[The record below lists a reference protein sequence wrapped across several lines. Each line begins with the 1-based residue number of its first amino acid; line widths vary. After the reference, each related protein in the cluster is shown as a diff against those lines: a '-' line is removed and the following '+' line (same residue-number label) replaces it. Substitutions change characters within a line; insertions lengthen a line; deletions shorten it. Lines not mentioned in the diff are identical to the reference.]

1 MYRQILLDADDR
13 NYHLMLWRNDPSLPV
28 DVFQMHRVSYGIASS
43 CYHAVKTLQEIALRC
58 EGLDH
63 RVKRAILNDFYVDD
77 LMTGAA
83 NEAEARD
90 LMNGIIKVL
99 GDAGFPIRKF
109 PSNCAQLI
117 QDLPVDLR
125 ENANAFDVLSPEHS
139 THAVK
144 ILGVR
149 WVPSD
154 DCFEFLVQHVG
165 FTDDEVRIIT
175 KRQLLADIL
184 KLFDPVGWMSPV
196 TLLLKAFMQSTWEQ
210 GLGWYE
216 PLPKDTRDEFIE
228 WRKHLVDL
236 RKIRIP
242 RCLLPKDTLKSVQFH
257 VYCDA
262 SERGY
267 SACVYIRA
275 VNSEGTVSTRLIM
288 AKAKVSPV
296 KQISIPR
303 LELLAATIG
312 VKLVQIVTTA
322 FDNAQC
328 PFNEIFAYS
337 DSTTV
342 LAWLSRNSR
351 VWVTFVS
358 NRVSAILE
366 VVQRSSWYHI
376 PSEQNPADLLSRGC
390 HPGELVGNNK
400 WWYGPDAVQQKNFT
414 TPNQDHLLP
423 VDTST
428 DMKKETSHC
437 FFANRANPESV
448 PQFQDLKQ
456 TSNFEKTVRVTSYM
470 IRFLSRMKRY
480 SSQSTA
486 SNRNTMLCE
495 YNKKFS
501 ACAQNHRY
509 VTPQEATFVRNL
521 FIQREQQ
528 LYLTDEIIA
537 LNAGKELHRSSK
549 LFDLYPF
556 MDEGIMRVGGRLA
569 ASNSLS
575 DDQKLQIIVPHDS
588 PLGWLLIDHAH
599 RVLFHGT
606 QQGCLAVI
614 RAKYWLVKA
623 NPKIR
628 KYIHDCTRC
637 HRYFTSASVP
647 LMGDLPQERVT
658 ECKPWD
664 HTGVDFAGP
673 FNVRVYS
680 DPPRSILPKK
690 ARSTRGTAQGAKP
703 TRVCSYGKTYMA
715 IFVCFASKAV
725 HIEAVGD
732 LSTASCLAAFNRFV
746 ARRRKPRRM
755 YSDNGTNFVCSRNEI
770 DALQAA
776 LAKKAA
782 NSLPR
787 HSAATGID

>member
-1 MYRQILLDADDR
+1 
-13 NYHLMLWRNDPSLPV
+13 
-28 DVFQMHRVSYGIASS
+28 
-43 CYHAVKTLQEIALRC
+43 
-58 EGLDH
+58 
-63 RVKRAILNDFYVDD
+63 
-77 LMTGAA
+77 
-83 NEAEARD
+83 
-90 LMNGIIKVL
+90 
-99 GDAGFPIRKF
+99 
-109 PSNCAQLI
+109 
-117 QDLPVDLR
+117 
-125 ENANAFDVLSPEHS
+125 
-139 THAVK
+139 
-144 ILGVR
+144 
-149 WVPSD
+149 
-154 DCFEFLVQHVG
+154 
-165 FTDDEVRIIT
+165 
-175 KRQLLADIL
+175 
-184 KLFDPVGWMSPV
+184 MSPV

-210 GLGWYE
+210 GLGWDE

-242 RCLLPKDTLKSVQFH
+242 RCLLPKGTLKSVQFH

-267 SACVYIRA
+267 GACIYIRA

-400 WWYGPDAVQQKNFT
+400 WWYGPDAIQQKNFT
-414 TPNQDHLLP
+414 IPNQDHLLP

-437 FFANRANPESV
+437 FFANQVDPESA

-495 YNKKFS
+495 FNKKFS

-528 LYLTDEIIA
+528 LYLADEIIA

-575 DDQKLQIIVPHDS
+575 DDQKFPIIVPHDS

-637 HRYFTSASVP
+637 HRYVTSASVP

-703 TRVCSYGKTYMA
+703 IRVCSSGKAYMA

-755 YSDNGTNFVCSRNEI
+755 YSDNGTNFVGSRNEI

-782 NSLPR
+782 NSLPS
-787 HSAATGID
+787 HSAATGIDWVHIPPRAPHFGGLWEAAVKSAKLHLKKVLGANVLTFEELSTVFCQVEAIMNSRPLVQLTPDDTDYTALTPAMLLTGADHDHLPLEPQNDVPQSPRAIPLHDYPQRRWKYMARLTAHWWSRWIAEYLPTLQKRAKWQSENPGKWAVGDLVLVAEDNLPPLPLAACSIDCSSYGE